1 MAEMSVKDAFAFL
14 DSLPT
19 SDSAPKDRVGAL
31 LKEAEAQ
38 KKKIAELKQKKK
50 DVKIVAQADWFK
62 VVDSNSDLFEVKI
75 GRLGHT
81 LRGEDKR
88 WRVNGYDAVEKV
100 IDAIVALA
108 KGDEGF
114 RKEVTEFKSKK
125 DRKAAKESGKKASA

>member
-1 MAEMSVKDAFAFL
+1 MADMSVKDAFAFL
-14 DSLPT
+14 ESLPT
-19 SDSAPKDRVGAL
+19 ADSAPKDRVGAL

-38 KKKIAELKQKKK
+38 KAKIADLKKK
-50 DVKIVAQADWFK
+50 TSGVKIVAQADWFK
-62 VVDSNSDLFEVKI
+62 VVDENADLFEVKI

-81 LRGEDKR
+81 LRGEEKR
-88 WRVNGYDAVEKV
+88 WRVNGYDGVAKV

-125 DRKAAKESGKKASA
+125 DRKANKEAKKATGA

>member
-1 MAEMSVKDAFAFL
+1 MADMTAKDALAFL
-14 DSLPT
+14 EGLPT
-19 SDSAPKDRVGAL
+19 ADSAPKDRVGAL
-31 LKEAEAQ
+31 LKDAAKQ
-38 KKKIAELKQKKK
+38 KAKIAKLKAK
-50 DVKIVAQADWFK
+50 DPKTDIVAQADWFK
-62 VVDSNSDLFEVKI
+62 IIDENAELFEVKI

-81 LRGEDKR
+81 LRGEEKR

-125 DRKAAKESGKKASA
+125 DRKAEKARGKKASA